1 MLIESYISSYSFF
14 VDIEQ
19 EKIDKIQKW
28 VEENNLENEVDIIP
42 FEHHV
47 PGEVLEVIR
56 FEFRNIETAMAYKL
70 VFE

>member
-28 VEENNLENEVDIIP
+28 VEENNLENEVDII
-42 FEHHV
+42 HV
-47 PGEVLEVIR
+47 PGKVLAVIR